1 MAVFHI
7 IFVSTATTRLPEL
20 ALFELLYVT
29 RARNERR
36 GLTGLLL
43 YSDERFMEVL
53 EGPESDV
60 REVFE
65 SILRDPRHKNVD
77 LLRFEW
83 LEQCHFLDW
92 RMGFRTLHGAVDD
105 IEGFSRF
112 LEPDF
117 DISAIKNSPIEAYR
131 MLLAFRDDHAP

>member
-1 MAVFHI
+1 MALFHI
-7 IFVSTATTRLPEL
+7 IFVSTATSMLSEL
-20 ALFELLYVT
+20 ALFELLCTT

-43 YSDERFMEVL
+43 YSDGRFMEVL

-83 LEQCHFLDW
+83 LEQRHFLDW
-92 RMGFRTLHGAVDD
+92 RMGFRTLHDAVDD

-112 LEPDF
+112 LEPGF
-117 DISAIKNSPIEAYR
+117 DLSVFQNSSIEAYR
-131 MLLAFRDDHAP
+131 MLLAFRDDHAR